1 MAGPVRDLAA
11 VLPQPTVQG
20 LAEVLPQPTVQ
31 DLAEV
36 LPQPAVHN
44 LPAALPQPAA
54 LGFAVCLAL
63 AAAGVASWWWRRR
76 RLPPYER
83 LARRADRNGRALLQL
98 ADEIEGFLIRQ
109 HEAGVSIRQQR
120 HWPQL
125 CRQVAA
131 EHLEC
136 INCLLLEGVWHEEGK
151 PPDA

>member
-1 MAGPVRDLAA
+1 MAGPVQDL
-11 VLPQPTVQG
+11 TVQE
-20 LAEVLPQPTVQ
+20 LA
-31 DLAEV
+31 
-36 LPQPAVHN
+36 
-44 LPAALPQPAA
+44 AALPQPAVQELA
-54 LGFAVCLAL
+54 AASVQPVEQGLAAAWLQPAVLGLGVCLAL
-63 AAAGVASWWWRRR
+63 AAAGLASWWSRRR

-98 ADEIEGFLIRQ
+98 ADEIEGYLVRQ

-151 PPDA
+151 PPEC